1 MFSNRS
7 ARTSGHPIDHLA
19 AALGE
24 RARQRK
30 HRRQYRRMLDYDDH
44 ILRDI
49 GISRDDIQSELA
61 RSA

>member
-7 ARTSGHPIDHLA
+7 ARGSGHPIDHLA
-19 AALGE
+19 SALGE
-24 RARQRK
+24 RARQRH
-30 HRRQYRRMLDYDDH
+30 HRRQYRQMLDYDDH

-49 GISRDDIQSELA
+49 GISRDNIQSQLA